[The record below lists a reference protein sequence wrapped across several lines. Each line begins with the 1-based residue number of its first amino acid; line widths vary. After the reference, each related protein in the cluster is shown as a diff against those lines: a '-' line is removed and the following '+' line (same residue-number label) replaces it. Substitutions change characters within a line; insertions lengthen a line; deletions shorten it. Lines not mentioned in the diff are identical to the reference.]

1 MSDGTRGTRFVDFRT
16 AVEKAAR
23 ELVSV
28 QHRQHGSFVVVPSM
42 YPSGASAVV
51 KVERRGNTFSVS
63 DFSFAYHE
71 AQQSGGS
78 HIFARQARG
87 IADRAGVSF
96 DGQSFQV
103 EGIEADGLAS
113 VISAVSSVSVE
124 AANIVDHRIAEQKF
138 AAAAERLYM
147 RLVSLFTAEAVRRD
161 VEFAGAS
168 NTKWHFATSVM
179 SEKGRP
185 VTLFEPVTNHHNSVA
200 NVSMKFRDIGLLENA
215 PGRVSVVHSKKALG
229 TYLGVLTQT
238 SSVVEDT
245 VSNAALLKL
254 AA

>member
-1 MSDGTRGTRFVDFRT
+1 MSTDARKQTIDLKA

-28 QHRQHGSFVVVPSM
+28 QHRQQASFVVVPSL

-51 KVERRGNTFSVS
+51 KIERRGHGFFVS
-63 DFSFAYHE
+63 DFSFAFHE

-87 IADRAGVSF
+87 VAERAGVSF

-103 EGIEADGLAS
+103 DGIDADALAS

-124 AANIVDHRIAEQKF
+124 AANIVDHRISEQKF
-138 AAAAERLYM
+138 ADAAERLYG
-147 RLVSLFTAEAVRRD
+147 RLVSLFPADAVKRD
-161 VEFAGAS
+161 VEVTGAS

-200 NVSMKFRDIGLLENA
+200 NASMKFRDIGLLENA
-215 PGRVSVVHSKKALG
+215 PGRVSVVHNKKALG
-229 TYLGVLTQT
+229 TYLSILAQT